1 LALAHSV
8 SVGTVINEQVTFHD
22 LPPTIVEVVPQF
34 RGYRYI
40 VVRDQIV
47 IVEPQSK
54 KIVYVMSRSGGSGK
68 RTSLSISGE
77 KRAMV
82 KKTLVSGPKITK
94 TIKVEEDMVVP
105 QDIELSTVYETVVS
119 DLPELRSYRH
129 FVVEDQVV
137 IVEPETR
144 RVIEIIR

>member
-1 LALAHSV
+1 VTNVNFSV

-22 LPPTIVEVVPQF
+22 LPPTITEVVPQF

-47 IVEPQSK
+47 IVEPQTK
-54 KIVYVMSRSGGSGK
+54 KIVYVMSRSGGGGK
-68 RTSLSISGE
+68 RTVSISGD

-82 KKTLVSGPKITK
+82 KRTLMSGPKITK

-105 QDIELSTVYETVVS
+105 QDIELITISETVVS
-119 DLPELRSYRH
+119 DIPELRSYRY
-129 FVVEDQVV
+129 FVLEDQVV

-144 RVIEIIR
+144 RVVEIVR